1 MTAAQPTFLSLNL
14 ETWAKLDTWT
24 YKEAFLI
31 FLNLDPAATHLD
43 EADKWHPIESAC
55 YLDRPE
61 VVSFDGAKD
70 AVEAAQSGEPPSP
83 IYALNS
89 QYRDMLQV
97 WFSGPHDERNA
108 PRYYLA
114 WAKTKRFPITNEE
127 ELLGALGLAEKNLLG
142 ARERNSLLTILAV
155 IAKTKYKYNP
165 SGNDS
170 AASRIAA
177 DVEAAGLKLS
187 DDTIRKWLAEA
198 AKLLPPD
205 RPG

>member
-1 MTAAQPTFLSLNL
+1 MSTPKKTFFSLSI

-43 EADKWHPIESAC
+43 DAGRTHPIESSS

-70 AVEAAQSGEPPSP
+70 AVEAAQNDEPPSL
-83 IYALNS
+83 IYTLNS
-89 QYRDMLQV
+89 QYRDMLKV
-97 WFSGPHDERNA
+97 WFSGSHEERNA
-108 PRYYLA
+108 PGYYVA
-114 WAKTKRFPITNEE
+114 WAKNKGFPIANEE
-127 ELLGALGLAEKNLLG
+127 ELLAAVGVAGKDQLGS
-142 ARERNSLLTILAV
+142 RETNSLLTILAG

-170 AASRIAA
+170 ATSRIAA

-198 AKLLPPD
+198 AKLLPPSP
-205 RPG
+205 RG